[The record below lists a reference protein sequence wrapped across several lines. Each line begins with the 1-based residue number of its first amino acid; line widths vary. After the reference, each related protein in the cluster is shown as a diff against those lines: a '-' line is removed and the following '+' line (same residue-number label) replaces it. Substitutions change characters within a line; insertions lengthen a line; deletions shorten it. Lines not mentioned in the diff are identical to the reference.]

1 MIFPKSN
8 FQKKKLNNL
17 ISYPLEIFK
26 KTKNSNKPKQ
36 QFKNL
41 KNKLFHMLTNW
52 KDYKPIRGKIED
64 FFKVSKR
71 AFGLEKLHKYT
82 PSSNHK
88 TIYLSILLTT
98 IAIQSGY
105 NTKTAMQQLAEGNL
119 NQQPRKKYK
128 KKKQELKTEITEK
141 ETVPY
146 KSQQELPIKN
156 TKKEQTTLKNFLKI

>member
-8 FQKKKLNNL
+8 FQKKKLDNL

-71 AFGLEKLHKYT
+71 AFGL
-82 PSSNHK
+82 
-88 TIYLSILLTT
+88 
-98 IAIQSGY
+98 
-105 NTKTAMQQLAEGNL
+105 
-119 NQQPRKKYK
+119 
-128 KKKQELKTEITEK
+128 
-141 ETVPY
+141 
-146 KSQQELPIKN
+146 
-156 TKKEQTTLKNFLKI
+156 